1 MSDYYSAQVC
11 LVAVLLGFPTALSAL
26 AFLTG
31 HGNAGFW
38 IAFWTG
44 FVVVFG
50 GVEIEKCDHCCMC
63 EDES

>member
-31 HGNAGFW
+31 HGDAGFW

-44 FVVVFG
+44 FVVVGG
-50 GVEIEKCDHCCMC
+50 GVDISTCDHDCMC
-63 EDES
+63 EGVS